1 MFIYFTLGIRSLN
14 LIFFPFFCQSLQ
26 RSHHESSIAST
37 KEEDIDVV
45 DSPPNLPRD
54 PIERERSSTPTTARA
69 ATPESDPVTPSKP
82 SASSPIN
89 VPRESRMNAQTD
101 EDTAATSSPMSQS
114 RYFFFFLL
122 LKFYQ
127 KQIQECSKIC
137 RSEKKSK
144 CRNLNGNTL
153 SDKTMSDKS
162 DEIFRW

>member
-114 RYFFFFLL
+114 RYFFFFFLL
-122 LKFYQ
+122 LKIYQ
-127 KQIQECSKIC
+127 RQIPECSKIC
-137 RSEKKSK
+137 RRERKSK
-144 CRNLNGNTL
+144 YRNTKGHNLL
-153 SDKTMSDKS
+153 K
-162 DEIFRW
+162 